1 MDLPESDKKLMQEK
15 KMVRSL
21 SIYETGER
29 ERERERE
36 KERRRE
42 RERVKVMKPVRVFFL
57 IYKEKIFFVLY
68 KRL

>member
-29 ERERERE
+29 ERERESKSDE
-36 KERRRE
+36 TCES
-42 RERVKVMKPVRVFFL
+42 FL
-57 IYKEKIFFVLY
+57 SNL
-68 KRL
+68 

>member
-1 MDLPESDKKLMQEK
+1 MKIKMDLPESDKKLMQEK

-36 KERRRE
+36 SKSDETCE
-42 RERVKVMKPVRVFFL
+42 SFL
-57 IYKEKIFFVLY
+57 SNL
-68 KRL
+68 